1 MTLDAHTAALA
12 HLLLEWLGMAVGAA
26 WWRRGLRAQG
36 QPGPL
41 QPGSFAVLVGLLAG
55 AALGNKLVFLAERP
69 DVAQALLQGQWQPLG
84 QSLVG
89 GLLGGLLGVEMAK
102 RLTGQTRST
111 GDAMV
116 VPLAIGICI
125 GRLGCFLAGL
135 HDDTHGLPTRL
146 PWGVDLGD
154 GLPRHPTPLYEMAFV
169 ALLATALWRAR
180 GRLAAVPGLRFKLF
194 LLAYLL
200 WRLAV
205 DGLKPVPVA
214 WPLGLS
220 GIQWVCIAA
229 LALYGPWVARAAAQ
243 GRTAGPLR
251 PTP

>member
-1 MTLDAHTAALA
+1 MSLDAGTATGL
-12 HLLLEWLGMAVGAA
+12 HLLLEWLGMAGGAA
-26 WWRRGLRAQG
+26 LWRRNLRAEG
-36 QPGPL
+36 RPGPL

-69 DVAQALLQGQWQPLG
+69 DVVLALLQGRWPPLG

-89 GLLGGLLGVEMAK
+89 GLLGGLLGVEIAK
-102 RLTGQTRST
+102 RLSGQTRST

-116 VPLAIGICI
+116 GPLALGICI
-125 GRLGCFLAGL
+125 GRLGCWLAGL
-135 HDDTHGLPTRL
+135 HDDTHGLPTTL

-180 GRLAAVPGLRFKLF
+180 ERLAVVPGLRFKLF
-194 LLAYLL
+194 LAGYLL

-220 GIQWVCIAA
+220 GIQWVCLVA
-229 LALYGPWVARAAAQ
+229 LGLYGPLVLRAARQARDMTRS
-243 GRTAGPLR
+243 G
-251 PTP
+251 

>member
-12 HLLLEWLGMAVGAA
+12 HLLLEWLGMAAGAA

-102 RLTGQTRST
+102 RLTGQTAHRRRHGGAT
-111 GDAMV
+111 GH
-116 VPLAIGICI
+116 
-125 GRLGCFLAGL
+125 RHL
-135 HDDTHGLPTRL
+135 HRP
-146 PWGVDLGD
+146 
-154 GLPRHPTPLYEMAFV
+154 
-169 ALLATALWRAR
+169 
-180 GRLAAVPGLRFKLF
+180 PGLLP
-194 LLAYLL
+194 
-200 WRLAV
+200 
-205 DGLKPVPVA
+205 G
-214 WPLGLS
+214 WP
-220 GIQWVCIAA
+220 A
-229 LALYGPWVARAAAQ
+229 
-243 GRTAGPLR
+243 
-251 PTP
+251 